1 MACSAAAAVALLL
14 LLLLLLSSCRGCRCC
29 CCSKWLRGIECIETE
44 AVPTWRV
51 EERGRG
57 TEQQGWHTSASS
69 PGWTRELAW
78 GTAGYEMR
86 ILAQFAT
93 HSNSCTQQTVTVTA
107 LWGNSPQLPHKTGH
121 LKPAKRA
128 ESINR
133 SNKNAK
139 GNLTKIAH
147 NLPNSRCAYPTAL
160 LPLPLLSLSL
170 SAATQDESP
179 RTPRWNCCGFAY
191 PVEVEMKWAVTEVR
205 GV

>member
-1 MACSAAAAVALLL
+1 MRALPAEPVNSRGGQAAAAPA
-14 LLLLLLSSCRGCRCC
+14 
-29 CCSKWLRGIECIETE
+29 
-44 AVPTWRV
+44 
-51 EERGRG
+51 
-57 TEQQGWHTSASS
+57 
-69 PGWTRELAW
+69 
-78 GTAGYEMR
+78 AGYEMR

-107 LWGNSPQLPHKTGH
+107 PWGYSPQLPHKTGH

-160 LPLPLLSLSL
+160 LPLPLLSLSQL
-170 SAATQDESP
+170 LHRMRALAL
-179 RTPRWNCCGFAY
+179 R
-191 PVEVEMKWAVTEVR
+191 VEIAVVSHTL
-205 GV
+205 

>member
-1 MACSAAAAVALLL
+1 MIS
-14 LLLLLLSSCRGCRCC
+14 
-29 CCSKWLRGIECIETE
+29 
-44 AVPTWRV
+44 
-51 EERGRG
+51 GRG
-57 TEQQGWHTSASS
+57 GGEEGSKDDTQVRALPAEPVNSRGGEA
-69 PGWTRELAW
+69 A
-78 GTAGYEMR
+78 TAGYEMR

-107 LWGNSPQLPHKTGH
+107 LWGYSPQLPHKTGH

-179 RTPRWNCCGFAY
+179 RTPR
-191 PVEVEMKWAVTEVR
+191 
-205 GV
+205 